1 MFPDGSVA
9 KTLTSVQEMQETQVQ
24 SLGQD
29 NPLEKEMTTH
39 SSTLAWEIPW
49 PEEPGRLQSIV
60 PQSRTRLKG
69 LSTRRVWS
77 PPQA

>member
-1 MFPDGSVA
+1 M
-9 KTLTSVQEMQETQVQ
+9 QEMLARF
-24 SLGQD
+24 LGQED
-29 NPLEKEMTTH
+29 PIEKEMTTH